1 MLGNQF
7 GGTQP
12 AARRITDL
20 AKVDG
25 IIDFVEPLRIRPA
38 DSPVQIGHPLAH
50 DLYRG
55 PLQIRRLDPS
65 AG

>member
-1 MLGNQF
+1 MLRRQF

-12 AARRITDL
+12 AVRRVTDL
-20 AKVDG
+20 AKVDC
-25 IIDFVEPLRIRPA
+25 IINFVKPLRIRPA

-55 PLQIRRLDPS
+55 LLQIRRLDPS